1 MKVEVFRG
9 GPDED
14 FDLAG
19 GVDDD
24 VGCGGLL
31 VLLFFFLL
39 VCFAGLLR
47 QTALLEDGHDLVD
60 LGAEKIEGGEDGAV
74 GAEIVLLHDLLV
86 VDRVADVDVGVE
98 WHAAHGGV
106 EVDHVGRG
114 GGLG

>member
-1 MKVEVFRG
+1 MEPEADQTKTSIW
-9 GPDED
+9 P
-14 FDLAG
+14 G

-31 VLLFFFLL
+31 FFLFL
-39 VCFAGLLR
+39 LLGCGVCFAGLLR
-47 QTALLEDGHDLVD
+47 QTALLENGHDLVD
-60 LGAEKIEGGEDGAV
+60 LGAEEVEGGEDGAV
-74 GAEIVLLHDLLV
+74 GTEVVLLHDLLV

-98 WHAAHGGV
+98 GHTAHGGV